1 MENTELNRKDSFL
14 DKLFR
19 LVKTLRGK
27 EGCPWDKKQTPRSV
41 SVYLI
46 EEVFELADA
55 IQSGNA
61 GQIREELGDVLF
73 HVVFIA
79 AMFEERGEFD
89 LEDVAQAIT
98 EKMIRRHPHVFGD
111 QKVNSSEEVVQNWQ
125 KIKLKEKGASQ
136 KHSILDSVPTKL
148 PALLRAYRILDR
160 AAKNGF
166 EWTDTAGGL
175 QAMERI
181 RDRIEPALGR
191 QGREL
196 SSREFGDLLFSLVN
210 FARLAKIHPDTALA
224 GSVKK
229 FEQRFKK
236 MEKLISESNCS
247 FEDLSSNEKMLI
259 WGKIEKI
266 IS

>member
-1 MENTELNRKDSFL
+1 MEDTELNRKDSFL

-27 EGCPWDKKQTPRSV
+27 EGCPWDKKQTPQSV

-55 IQSGNA
+55 IQSGNP

-98 EKMIRRHPHVFGD
+98 EKMIRRHPHVFGN

-136 KHSILDSVPTKL
+136 KHSILDSVPPKL

-160 AAKNGF
+160 AAKHGF
-166 EWTDTAGGL
+166 EWTDTAGGFQDL
-175 QAMERI
+175 QRVP
-181 RDRIEPALGR
+181 DRIESVLGR

-210 FARLAKIHPDTALA
+210 IARLARIHPDTALA

-236 MEKLISESNCS
+236 MEELIAESKRG
-247 FEDLSSNEKMLI
+247 FEDLSSNEKTLI
-259 WGKIEKI
+259 WKKIENI